1 MLAAPL
7 RSRFQLLFGAAV
19 RAFIVTWLLMTA
31 LGIALAV
38 AAGHYLPDV
47 QPLPRGLLQFLIIF
61 QFVVVGAFVAGRR
74 ALSTAVVH
82 GVRSLNLGKLGLG
95 DLFRG
100 LDKSPALPAV
110 EGQGIQLGSLADEQ
124 LARAL
129 RTVTAGRRLRRG
141 PWAWFR
147 GYLMDLV
154 GGITLSRI
162 RNKRQ
167 RGEGGDGRGPRRIG
181 IDDRRITAD
190 PRVLRALHLD
200 DLGRRRPR
208 CTERIADLP
217 GKALVA
223 SRVIFLRPES
233 SRSPAPR

>member
-7 RSRFQLLFGAAV
+7 RSRFQLLFGAAI
-19 RAFIVTWLLMTA
+19 RTFIVTWLLMTA

-47 QPLPRGLLQFLIIF
+47 QPFSRGLLQFFIIF

-74 ALSTAVVH
+74 ALSAAVVH
-82 GVRSLNLGKLGLG
+82 GVRSLNLGKRGLG

-100 LDKSPALPAV
+100 LDDSPALPGV
-110 EGQGIQLGSLADEQ
+110 EDPSIQPGSIADEQ

-154 GGITLSRI
+154 GGITLSRV
-162 RNKRQ
+162 RGKRQ
-167 RGEGGDGRGPRRIG
+167 RGEKGETAEVRGELEST
-181 IDDRRITAD
+181 IDELLLT
-190 PRVLRALHLD
+190 RVYFVLYIWTYLVVA
-200 DLGRRRPR
+200 G
-208 CTERIADLP
+208 
-217 GKALVA
+217 LVA
-223 SRVIFLRPES
+223 LNVLLIYLAKLMSQ
-233 SRSPAPR
+233 AA

>member
-1 MLAAPL
+1 MLAAPF

-19 RAFIVTWLLMTA
+19 RSFIVTWLLMTA

-38 AAGHYLPDV
+38 AAGYYLPDV
-47 QPLPRGLLQFLIIF
+47 QPFSRGLLQFFIIF

-74 ALSTAVVH
+74 ALSAAVVH
-82 GVRSLNLGKLGLG
+82 GVRSLNLGQRGLG

-100 LDKSPALPAV
+100 LDESPALPG
-110 EGQGIQLGSLADEQ
+110 EEPNIQPGSLADEQ

-154 GGITLSRI
+154 GGITLSRV
-162 RNKRQ
+162 RGKRQ
-167 RGEGGDGRGPRRIG
+167 RGEKVETAEVRGELEST
-181 IDDRRITAD
+181 IDELLLT
-190 PRVLRALHLD
+190 RVYFVLYVWTFLVVA
-200 DLGRRRPR
+200 G
-208 CTERIADLP
+208 
-217 GKALVA
+217 LVA
-223 SRVIFLRPES
+223 LNVLLIYLAKLMSQ
-233 SRSPAPR
+233 AA

>member
-110 EGQGIQLGSLADEQ
+110 EGPGIQLGSLADEQ

-167 RGEGGDGRGPRRIG
+167 RGEKVETAEVRGELEST
-181 IDDRRITAD
+181 IDELLLT
-190 PRVLRALHLD
+190 RVYFVLYIWTILVVA
-200 DLGRRRPR
+200 G
-208 CTERIADLP
+208 
-217 GKALVA
+217 LVA
-223 SRVIFLRPES
+223 LNVLLIYLAKLLSQ
-233 SRSPAPR
+233 AA